1 MNFLPRTRFVYDQE
15 KGPSSWKRLLF
26 LSPQRTLVAGTPLL
40 LGTVGEIICERSGI
54 LNLGVEG
61 VMAVGA
67 VSAFIVTHYTG
78 NPWLGAFVAAILA
91 GMLIFNCP
99 CFCFREPAI
108 QSGGLRPGSDHAG
121 FGNRRSIGKNR
132 MWEKPLA
139 VKIDV
144 LPIPV
149 LADIPFVGPVL
160 FKQSPFFYLAI
171 VLAIGAW
178 FILEHTLIGIRVRST
193 GENPKATETQGVN
206 IALIRYWSVIIGGAF
221 SAMAGAHLSISYS
234 KSWIEGM
241 TAGRGW
247 IVIALT
253 IFALWNPLR
262 AIIGAFLF
270 GGIFVLQYL
279 LQPVGISPNFLAM
292 LPYMATLL
300 VLLVGGLRDRRRLNA
315 PAMLAE
321 PYRRGER

>member
-1 MNFLPRTRFVYDQE
+1 MEEIIISVV
-15 KGPSSWKRLLF
+15 
-26 LSPQRTLVAGTPLL
+26 QRTLVAGTPLL
-40 LGTVGEIICERSGI
+40 LGTVGEIISERSGI

-67 VSAFIVTHYTG
+67 VTAFIVTHHTG
-78 NPWLGAFVAAILA
+78 NPWLGLCAAIVA
-91 GMLIFNCP
+91 GMLFSIVHAF
-99 CFCFREPAI
+99 ASVSL
-108 QSGGLRPGSDHAG
+108 QSNQVVSGLALTMLGLGLAG
-121 FGNRRSIGKNR
+121 LLGKPYVG
-132 MWEKPLA
+132 KPLA
-139 VKIDV
+139 IKINAM
-144 LPIPV
+144 PIPF
-149 LADIPFVGPVL
+149 LSDIPIVGPVL
-160 FKQSPFFYLAI
+160 FNQSPFFYLAI
-171 VLAIGAW
+171 LLAIGVW
-178 FILEHTLIGIRVRST
+178 FMLEHTLLGIRIRSA

-206 IALIRYWSVIIGGAF
+206 VSLIRYLSVIGAGGF

-262 AIIGAFLF
+262 AVVGAFLF
-270 GGIFVLQYL
+270 GGIFVLQYM
-279 LQPVGISPNFLAM
+279 LQPLGISPNFLAM
-292 LPYMATLL
+292 LPYLATLL
-300 VLLVGGLRDRRRLNA
+300 VLLVGGLRDSRRLNA